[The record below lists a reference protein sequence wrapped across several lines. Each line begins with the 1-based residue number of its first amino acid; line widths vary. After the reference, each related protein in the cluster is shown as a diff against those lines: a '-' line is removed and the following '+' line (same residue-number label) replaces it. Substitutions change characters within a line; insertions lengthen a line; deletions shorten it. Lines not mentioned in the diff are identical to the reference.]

1 VKLRALGTVPA
12 TPFATPQTPPAA
24 PTRPETVAIATVA
37 GRDADGTPTSI
48 ALPRPLAGRQVDLYV
63 SDYRGRFWAAAVRE
77 DGTVG
82 GDLKNGATPDR
93 HLLGKLGPGSK
104 IVASVGPD
112 GRILA
117 LSAVGKRK

>member
-1 VKLRALGTVPA
+1 MLHEVP
-12 TPFATPQTPPAA
+12 PPP

-37 GRDADGTPTSI
+37 ARDKDGVPTSI
-48 ALPRPLAGRQVDLYV
+48 ALPRPLAGQQVSLYV
-63 SDYRGRFWAAAVRE
+63 TDHRGRFWTAAVSE

-82 GDLKNGATPDR
+82 KDIKDGATPDR

-104 IVASVGPD
+104 IVAAVGPD

-117 LSAVGKRK
+117 LNAVGKRK